1 MARHLHKSF
10 SDQQVKALLG
20 RYVGQEIKLE
30 HILGVLK
37 IGRSRF
43 FEILKD
49 YRADPGGFTVPIRG
63 RAVPASSPR
72 RSKGTSS
79 GNCDSRNS

>member
-1 MARHLHKSF
+1 MAGHLHKSF

-49 YRADPGGFTVPIRG
+49 YRADPGGFTVAYQRKSCSRKLAPEIER
-63 RAVPASSPR
+63 
-72 RSKGTSS
+72 TSS
-79 GNCDSRNS
+79 GNCDWRNS